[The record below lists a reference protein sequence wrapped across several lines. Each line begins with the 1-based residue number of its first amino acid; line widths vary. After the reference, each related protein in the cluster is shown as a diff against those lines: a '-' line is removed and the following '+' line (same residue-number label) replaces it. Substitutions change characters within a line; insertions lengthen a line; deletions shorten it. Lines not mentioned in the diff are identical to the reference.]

1 MDNEEDYKRTSSE
14 QKFLEDS
21 KEYLN
26 NTKKKKREN

>member
-1 MDNEEDYKRTSSE
+1 MDNEEDSGRTGSE

-21 KEYLN
+21 KKYLD